1 MDEPGLSKK
10 IVTIAVPVKD
20 EEANLPE
27 LFLRLVS
34 VIEKESKYLFEVI
47 LIDNGSTDKSGIIC
61 KQMVQKNPSWK
72 YVQFSRNFGIES
84 SFLAGSY
91 YAKGDALIYLFSDL
105 QDPPE
110 TISQFLAEWE
120 NGYDVVY
127 GLLTKREDQNVLKTF
142 GAKIAYYLIY
152 TLSDIRIPK
161 NATDFRLI
169 SRPVIDAVNSCPE
182 KNRYMRGLVQWA
194 GFSQKSVPFER
205 SPRRAGKSNAGLI
218 FCIKYALSAIFAF
231 STKPLKLASFVGIL
245 ATLASIFGA
254 IFWVIITVLSRKGL
268 IDFPAPPLGW
278 TTMVLLIFFF
288 GGIQCLFM
296 GIIGEYISGVQNE
309 TKNRPLWI
317 VRSSVGIASAKST
330 SQIGE

>member
-1 MDEPGLSKK
+1 MGGQDLSKK
-10 IVTIAVPVKD
+10 IVTIVVPVKD
-20 EEANLPE
+20 EEGNLPE
-27 LFLRLVS
+27 LFRRVES
-34 VIEKESKYLFEVI
+34 VIVGASKYKFEVVM
-47 LIDNGSTDKSGIIC
+47 IDNGSTDRSGQLC
-61 KQMVQKNPSWK
+61 KQKATQDPAWK

-84 SFLAGSY
+84 SFLAGSH

-110 TISQFLAEWE
+110 AIPQFLAAWE
-120 NGYDVVY
+120 SGYEVVY
-127 GLLTKREDQNVLKTF
+127 GVLTKRQDQNILKTF
-142 GAKIAYYLIY
+142 GAKVAYYLIY

-194 GFSQKSVPFER
+194 GFSQMGIPFER
-205 SPRRAGKSNAGLI
+205 SPRKFGKSNAGLI
-218 FCIKYALSAIFAF
+218 FCIKYALAAIFAF

-245 ATLASIFGA
+245 ATLMSIFGA
-254 IFWVIITVLSRKGL
+254 IFWIVITILSRKGL

-288 GGIQCLFM
+288 GGIQCLFL
-296 GIIGEYISGVQNE
+296 GILGEYIAGVQSE
-309 TKNRPLWI
+309 TKGRPLWI
-317 VRSSVGIASAKST
+317 VRSSVGISK
-330 SQIGE
+330 